1 MNDIFRTRIQDQ
13 YSESPYF
20 VQNYSR
26 LNNPQIVR
34 VNFTYHFGKMDVN
47 LFKRQNTKATGAQDL
62 MQMAQ

>member
-1 MNDIFRTRIQDQ
+1 
-13 YSESPYF
+13 